1 MKVVISGVVAINPS
15 VIRVD
20 LYTYNGA
27 IDDSSDSDYRWYQIA
42 IGIEE
47 FTEKSEDGSI
57 AILGDRFTEKL
68 SEKIV
73 AARNVAELASF
84 LDSKN
89 IEWELNVTDANI
101 SQDEETVPN
110 GVEGMKL
117 AQAE

>member
-1 MKVVISGVVAINPS
+1 LKVVISGVVAINPN